1 MENENKKEK
10 IEKTD
15 SLMNKVKTFIAEC
28 REKYLAF
35 KRKRRQK
42 RYENGEVDLPVFRVG
57 PNKKGIAV
65 LWGLMVA
72 SLVFGV
78 YKNFTAI
85 DKETIY
91 ETTVVEAAVTDTNAV
106 ESFVERFAYLYHAWG
121 SGYEAKNVR
130 QESLSAYMTDELVS
144 INNNAVN
151 SDCPTVAEV
160 ENVRICEVADLNDGD
175 YEVRYSVVQR
185 LTESAGTETADI
197 EKKDVPVV
205 ATGEFKGTLT
215 GETAEDREDT
225 QEESAVSEETAQ
237 TGKTAYETVTDENG
251 TLCTVKESFYIVV
264 VHVDEIGDM
273 VIIKN
278 PTVCGAVNKSE
289 YVPATCQNDGNVD
302 TETMAEVEEFL
313 NTFFTLYPTATESE
327 LMYYAKPDLMDVISE
342 NFVYGGLMNPV
353 YYLED
358 NQLKVHAYVK
368 YLDQTAKMTQIAEYT
383 LTLEKGDNWKIVDAK

>member
-1 MENENKKEK
+1 MENENKKE
-10 IEKTD
+10 D
-15 SLMNKVKTFIAEC
+15 KVKTFIAES
-28 REKYLAF
+28 REKYLTF

-42 RYENGEVDLPVFRVG
+42 RYENGEVDLPVFRIG

-65 LWGLMVA
+65 LWVLMAV
-72 SLVFGV
+72 SLAFGV

-106 ESFVERFAYLYHAWG
+106 ESFVERFAYLYHTWG

-144 INNNAVN
+144 INNNAIN

-160 ENVRICEVADLNDGD
+160 ENVRICEVEDLDDGD

-185 LTESAGTETADI
+185 LVESAGTETADI
-197 EKKDVPVV
+197 EKKDIPVV

-215 GETAEDREDT
+215 GETAEDREDEP
-225 QEESAVSEETAQ
+225 EELVASEETAQ
-237 TGKTAYETVTDENG
+237 IGKTAYETVMDENG
-251 TLCTVKESFYIVV
+251 ALCTVKESFYVVV
-264 VHVDEIGDM
+264 VHVDETGDM

-278 PTVCGAVNKSE
+278 PTVCGTVNRSE
-289 YVPATCQNDGNVD
+289 YAPATQQNDGNVD
-302 TETMAEVEEFL
+302 RATMAEVEEFL
-313 NTFFTLYPTATESE
+313 NTFFNLYPTAAESE
-327 LMYYAKPDLMDVISE
+327 LMYYAKPDVMDVISE
-342 NFVYGGLMNPV
+342 NFVYAGLMNPV

-358 NQLKVHAYVK
+358 DQLKVHAYVK

-383 LTLEKGDNWKIVDAK
+383 LTLEKNDNWKIVDAK